1 MLYIRIS
8 LMKPRHGKE
17 LQVAGVM
24 DDLVAYYAARPGYVA
39 GYKVTDAGITGEVG
53 RITVWKSE
61 EEADAA
67 AQSGHVLA
75 RRSDLIPLIEEDS
88 HAERSFYAEAESN
101 LLARLLHTL
110 KR

>member
-17 LQVAGVM
+17 LQVAEVM
-24 DDLVAYYAARPGYVA
+24 DDLVAYYATRAGYVA
-39 GYKVTDAGITGEVG
+39 GYKVADAVSTGEVG

-61 EEADAA
+61 AEADAA
-67 AQSGHVLA
+67 AQSDHVLA
-75 RRSDLIPLIEEDS
+75 RRSALIPLIEDDS
-88 HAERSFYAEAESN
+88 HSERTFFAEAESN
-101 LLARLLHTL
+101 LLARLIHTL